1 MIRIVVLDKGFVSV
15 GVYSQSADEVVLENA
30 AVIRRWGTERGLGQ
44 IAEDGPTKST
54 ILDKTPTERI
64 PWHAV
69 VKTIECNDEKW
80 LEALGVD
87 SAPKK
92 AKKSKA
98 G

>member
-15 GVYSQSADEVVLENA
+15 GVFSRAGEEVVLENA

-44 IAEDGPTKST
+44 IAADGPTQRT
-54 ILDKTPTERI
+54 ILDRTPTERI

-69 VKTIECNDEKW
+69 KKTIECNDEKW
-80 LEALGVD
+80 LEVLGVGE
-87 SAPKK
+87 KK
-92 AKKSKA
+92 AKKAKA